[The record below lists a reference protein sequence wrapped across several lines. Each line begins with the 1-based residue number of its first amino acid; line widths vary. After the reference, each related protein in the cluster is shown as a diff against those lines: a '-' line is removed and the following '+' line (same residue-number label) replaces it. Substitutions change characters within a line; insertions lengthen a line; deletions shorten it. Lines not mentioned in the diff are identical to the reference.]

1 MGEARPRNINERD
14 ADHAVTARTYLDWNA
29 TAPIAA
35 AAVEAMAEAAR
46 NWANP
51 ASVHGEGRRARGMLE
66 RWRGEVA
73 RALGCQADQIVFTGG
88 GTEALGLALAGT
100 AGPKIVSAVE
110 HDAVRR
116 QAEGAAVVPVDAGG
130 VIDLG
135 ALERLLADAEAP
147 ALVALM
153 HANNETGVIQPVA
166 EALALVRA
174 AGGRMLVDAVQTA
187 GKLDLPAADF
197 VAVSAHK
204 LGGPPGVGALI
215 VRCADGLQAV
225 QRGGGQERGLR
236 AGTENLPGIAGFAA
250 ALAGRAERGWL
261 AEAGRLRERLEAR
274 LTAAGGI
281 VLGAGAARLAT
292 TSCIRL
298 PDVPASTQLMQ
309 LDLAGFAISSGAACS
324 SGKVGVSHVLQA
336 MGLDAQAAGE
346 AIRVSLGWTTTEAE
360 IDAFADA
367 WAALAARRKAA

>member
-14 ADHAVTARTYLDWNA
+14 ADDAVTARVYLDWNA
-29 TAPIAA
+29 TAPMAA
-35 AAVEAMAEAAR
+35 AAVDAMADAAR
-46 NWANP
+46 GWANP
-51 ASVHGEGRRARGMLE
+51 ASVHGEGRRARGVLE
-66 RWRGEVA
+66 RCRADVA
-73 RALGCQADQIVFTGG
+73 RGLGCLADQLVFTSG
-88 GTEALGLALAGT
+88 GTEALGLALKGV
-100 AGPKIVSAVE
+100 GGRLFVSAVE

-116 QAEGAAVVPVDAGG
+116 QADGADAIPVDGDG
-130 VIDLG
+130 VIDLD
-135 ALERLLADAEAP
+135 ALARMLADGP

-187 GKLDLPAADF
+187 GKIDLPAADF

-250 ALAGRAERGWL
+250 ALADRADRGWL
-261 AEAGRLRERLEAR
+261 AAAGRLRDRLEAR
-274 LTAAGGI
+274 LTAAGGQ
-281 VLGAGAARLAT
+281 VLGAGATRLVT
-292 TSCIRL
+292 TSCVRL
-298 PDVPASTQLMQ
+298 PGVPASTQLMQ

-324 SGKVGVSHVLQA
+324 SGKVGVSHVLTA
-336 MGLDAQAAGE
+336 MGLGPAAAGE

-367 WAALAARRKAA
+367 WTALAARRRAA